1 MWGREGTE
9 RHHGRIAV
17 PDGTEAQVDVKTVAR
32 TAKNYVTD
40 LFADEEIT
48 NVGLEEVEFDEGQ
61 DRWIVTVG
69 FSRPWDQRNALTAAL
84 GEGSPGRS
92 YKVLQIADTDGC
104 VLSLKDRLL
113 GDRN

>member
-1 MWGREGTE
+1 M
-9 RHHGRIAV
+9 
-17 PDGTEAQVDVKTVAR
+17 DVKTVVR

-48 NVGLEEVEFDEGQ
+48 NVGLEEVKFDEGQ
-61 DRWIVTVG
+61 GRWIVTVG

-84 GEGSPGRS
+84 GEGRPGRS
-92 YKVLQIADTDGC
+92 YKVLQIADTDGH

-113 GDRN
+113 QGRN

>member
-1 MWGREGTE
+1 M
-9 RHHGRIAV
+9 
-17 PDGTEAQVDVKTVAR
+17 DVKAAAR
-32 TAKNYVTD
+32 TAKSYVTD

-84 GEGSPGRS
+84 GEGRPAARI
-92 YKVLQIADTDGC
+92 KFFK
-104 VLSLKDRLL
+104 SLTRM
-113 GDRN
+113 GAFYP